1 MSRTSSRV
9 VDLAAVTKAR
19 VALTDAVRRWPR
31 LTDSEQQKRLAT
43 HLQPGDSRTMPAK
56 KISTETTQVAV
67 RLAPDLLRRLDA
79 AARKLSRP
87 GLELT
92 RADAIR
98 IALETGL
105 QSIEKESARG

>member
-1 MSRTSSRV
+1 M
-9 VDLAAVTKAR
+9 ATK
-19 VALTDAVRRWPR
+19 
-31 LTDSEQQKRLAT
+31 KAT
-43 HLQPGDSRTMPAK
+43 P
-56 KISTETTQVAV
+56 ETTQVAV
-67 RLAPDLLRRLDA
+67 RLAPDLLRRLDT

-105 QSIEKESARG
+105 QSIEKEPSRG

>member
-1 MSRTSSRV
+1 M
-9 VDLAAVTKAR
+9 ATKKAN
-19 VALTDAVRRWPR
+19 A
-31 LTDSEQQKRLAT
+31 
-43 HLQPGDSRTMPAK
+43 
-56 KISTETTQVAV
+56 ETTQVAV

-79 AARKLSRP
+79 AARRLSRP

-92 RADAIR
+92 RADAMR

>member
-1 MSRTSSRV
+1 MATKKTS
-9 VDLAAVTKAR
+9 A
-19 VALTDAVRRWPR
+19 
-31 LTDSEQQKRLAT
+31 
-43 HLQPGDSRTMPAK
+43 
-56 KISTETTQVAV
+56 ETTQVAV

-105 QSIEKESARG
+105 QSIEKEPPRG